1 MSSKNQKIKILGD
14 FLKSRRER
22 IKPDHVSIVGRFGT
36 RRTPGLRREEV
47 AHLAGVSITWYTWLE
62 QGRAVTASRE
72 VIESVGKALQ
82 LSSDEHLHLLRLA
95 NYGGEGESYPN
106 AKEIYPE
113 LQNIID
119 QMNYPAIIANNR
131 TEVLAYNQ
139 MASEII
145 ADFHAIP
152 AEKRVM
158 ARLIFT
164 DPNLRKQ
171 LANWKEFANY
181 TFGVFRMYYDQKAD
195 DLDLWYEEFVRRMCE
210 ESEEFLTL
218 WRLHDVQQKKAILYT
233 FDHLVAGR
241 LFFQLNTFSN
251 INGNGNLHC
260 CVFTPSADTDTE
272 QKLVHIRK

>member
-1 MSSKNQKIKILGD
+1 MSSDNQKIKILGD

-22 IKPDHVSIVGRFGT
+22 IKPDYASVVGRFGT

-47 AHLAGVSITWYTWLE
+47 ARLAGVSVTWYTWLE

-82 LSSDEHLHLLRLA
+82 LSSEEHLHLLRLA
-95 NYGGEGESYPN
+95 NYGGEADAFPN
-106 AKEIYPE
+106 AKEIDPE

-119 QMNYPAIIANNR
+119 QINYPAIIANTR
-131 TEVLAYNQ
+131 TEVLAYNRL
-139 MASEII
+139 ASEII
-145 ADFHAIP
+145 ADFSAIP

-158 ARLIFT
+158 TKLVFA

-171 LANWKEFANY
+171 LANWKEFADY
-181 TFGVFRMYYDQKAD
+181 AIGVFRLYFDQNAGD
-195 DLDLWYEEFVRRMCE
+195 PWFEEFVRRMCE
-210 ESEEFLTL
+210 ESEEFQTL
-218 WRLHDVQQKKAILYT
+218 WRLHDVQQKKAVFYT

-241 LFFQLNTFSN
+241 LFFNLNSFSN

-260 CVFTPSADTDTE
+260 CVFTPIAGTDTE
-272 QKLVHIRK
+272 QRLAHIRK

>member
-1 MSSKNQKIKILGD
+1 MSSENQKIKVLGD

-72 VIESVGKALQ
+72 VIESISKALE
-82 LSSDEHLHLLRLA
+82 LTSDEHLHLLRLA
-95 NYGGEGESYPN
+95 NYGGDGDSYPN
-106 AKEIYPE
+106 AKEIDPE

-119 QMNYPAIIANNR
+119 QLNYPAIIANNR
-131 TEVLAYNQ
+131 TEVLAYNR

-145 ADFHAIP
+145 VDFDAIP
-152 AEKRVM
+152 VEKRVM
-158 ARLIFT
+158 THLIFT

-171 LANWKEFANY
+171 LVNWKEFADF
-181 TFGVFRMYYDQKAD
+181 TLGVFRMYFDQKAG
-195 DLDLWYEEFVRRMCE
+195 DLWYEEFVRRMCE

-218 WRLHDVQQKKAILYT
+218 WRLHDVHLKKAIHYT

-251 INGNGNLHC
+251 INGNENLHC
-260 CVFTPSADTDTE
+260 CVFTPIAGTDTE

>member
-1 MSSKNQKIKILGD
+1 MSSENLKVNILGD
-14 FLKSRRER
+14 FLKSRRAR

-82 LSSDEHLHLLRLA
+82 LSSEEHLHLLRLA
-95 NYGGEGESYPN
+95 NYGVEGDSNPN

-119 QMNYPAIIANNR
+119 QLNYPAIIANTR
-131 TEVLAYNQ
+131 TEVLAYNRL
-139 MASEII
+139 ASEII
-145 ADFHAIP
+145 TDFNAIP

-158 ARLIFT
+158 TRLIFT
-164 DPNLRKQ
+164 DPILRKQ
-171 LANWKEFANY
+171 LANWKEFADY
-181 TFGVFRMYYDQKAD
+181 TSGVFRMYFDQRAG
-195 DLDLWYEEFVRRMCE
+195 DLWYEEFVRRMCK

-218 WRLHDVQQKKAILYT
+218 WRLHDVQQKKAIHYT
-233 FDHLVAGR
+233 FDHHVVGR
-241 LFFQLNTFSN
+241 LFFQLNSFSN

-260 CVFTPSADTDTE
+260 CVFTPIAGTDTE
-272 QKLVHIRK
+272 HKLVHLLK

>member
-22 IKPDHVSIVGRFGT
+22 IKPDHVSVVGRFGT

-82 LSSDEHLHLLRLA
+82 LTSDEHLHLLRLA
-95 NYGGEGESYPN
+95 NYSGEGESYPN
-106 AKEIYPE
+106 TKEIYPE
-113 LQNIID
+113 LQSIID

-131 TEVLAYNQ
+131 TEVLAFNR

-145 ADFHAIP
+145 ADFHVIP
-152 AEKRVM
+152 TEKRVM
-158 ARLIFT
+158 AQLIFT
-164 DPNLRKQ
+164 DPNLHKQ
-171 LANWKEFANY
+171 LVNWREFAEY
-181 TFGVFRMYYDQKAD
+181 TFGIFRMYYDQKKD
-195 DLDLWYEEFVRRMCE
+195 DRDLWYEEFVRRMCE

-218 WRLHDVQQKKAILYT
+218 WRLHDVQQKKAIHYT

-241 LFFQLNTFSN
+241 LYFQLNTFST
-251 INGNGNLHC
+251 INGNENLHC
-260 CVFTPSADTDTE
+260 CVFTPIAGTDTE
-272 QKLVHIRK
+272 QKIVNIRK

>member
-1 MSSKNQKIKILGD
+1 MSSENQKIKVLGD

-22 IKPDHVSIVGRFGT
+22 IKPDPVSIVGRFGT

-47 AHLAGVSITWYTWLE
+47 AQLAGVSITWYTWLE

-95 NYGGEGESYPN
+95 NYGGEGDSYPI

-131 TEVLAYNQ
+131 TEVLAYNR

-145 ADFHAIP
+145 VDFDSIS

-158 ARLIFT
+158 THLIFT

-171 LANWKEFANY
+171 LVNWKEFADF
-181 TFGVFRMYYDQKAD
+181 TVGVFRMYFDQKAG
-195 DLDLWYEEFVRRMCE
+195 DLWYEEFVRRMCK
-210 ESEEFLTL
+210 ESEEFLML
-218 WRLHDVQQKKAILYT
+218 WRLHDVQQKKAIHYT
-233 FDHLVAGR
+233 FDHLIAGR
-241 LFFQLNTFSN
+241 LNFQLNTFSN
-251 INGNGNLHC
+251 INGDENLHC
-260 CVFTPSADTDTE
+260 CVFTPIVGTDTE
-272 QKLVHIRK
+272 QKLVHIYK

>member
-1 MSSKNQKIKILGD
+1 MSSENQKINILGD
-14 FLKSRRER
+14 FLKSRRAR
-22 IKPDHVSIVGRFGT
+22 IKPDHVSTVGRFGT

-82 LSSDEHLHLLRLA
+82 LSSEEHLHLLRLA
-95 NYGGEGESYPN
+95 NYGGEGGSYPN
-106 AKEIYPE
+106 ANEIDPE

-119 QMNYPAIIANNR
+119 QLKYPAIIANNR

-145 ADFHAIP
+145 TDFHAIP

-158 ARLIFT
+158 TRLIFT
-164 DPNLRKQ
+164 DPILRKQ
-171 LANWKEFANY
+171 LANWKEFADF
-181 TFGVFRMYYDQKAD
+181 TSGVFRMYFDQKAG
-195 DLDLWYEEFVRRMCE
+195 DLWYEEFVRQMCE
-210 ESEEFLTL
+210 ESEEFQTL
-218 WRLHDVQQKKAILYT
+218 WRLHDVQQKKAIHYT

-241 LFFQLNTFSN
+241 LYFKLNTFDN
-251 INGNGNLHC
+251 INGNENLHC
-260 CVFTPSADTDTE
+260 CVFTPISDTDTE
-272 QKLVHIRK
+272 QKLVYIRK

>member
-1 MSSKNQKIKILGD
+1 MSSENKKFKVLGD

-22 IKPDHVSIVGRFGT
+22 IKPDDVNVVGRFGS

-72 VIESVGKALQ
+72 VIESIGKALQ
-82 LSSDEHLHLLRLA
+82 LSSDEHHHLLRLA
-95 NYGGEGESYPN
+95 NYGGEVDFYPN
-106 AKEIYPE
+106 VKEIYPE

-119 QMNYPAIIANNR
+119 QMSYPAIIANNR
-131 TEVLAYNQ
+131 TEVLAYNP

-145 ADFHAIP
+145 TDFQAIP

-158 ARLIFT
+158 TRLIFT

-171 LANWKEFANY
+171 LANWKEFADF
-181 TFGVFRMYYDQKAD
+181 TVGVFRMYFDQKAG
-195 DLDLWYEEFVRRMCE
+195 DLWYEEFVRQMCK

-218 WRLHDVQQKKAILYT
+218 WRLHDVQQKKATHYT

-241 LFFQLNTFSN
+241 LHFQLNTFSN
-251 INGNGNLHC
+251 INGNENLHC
-260 CVFTPSADTDTE
+260 CVFTPISGTDTE
-272 QKLVHIRK
+272 QKLGSIRK

>member
-1 MSSKNQKIKILGD
+1 MSSENPKINILGD

-22 IKPDHVSIVGRFGT
+22 IKPDHVSTVGRFGT

-82 LSSDEHLHLLRLA
+82 LSSEEHLHLLRLA
-95 NYGGEGESYPN
+95 NYSGDGESYPI
-106 AKEIYPE
+106 ATEIDPG

-119 QMNYPAIIANNR
+119 QLSYPAIIANNR

-145 ADFHAIP
+145 TDFHSIP

-158 ARLIFT
+158 TRLIFT

-171 LANWKEFANY
+171 LANWKEFADF
-181 TFGVFRMYYDQKAD
+181 TVGVFRMYFDQKAG
-195 DLDLWYEEFVRRMCE
+195 DLWYEEFVRRMCK

-241 LFFQLNTFSN
+241 LYFQLNTFSA
-251 INGNGNLHC
+251 INGNENLHC
-260 CVFTPSADTDTE
+260 CVFTPIAGTDTE
-272 QKLVHIRK
+272 QKLMHICQ

>member
-1 MSSKNQKIKILGD
+1 MSSENQKINILGD

-22 IKPDHVSIVGRFGT
+22 IKPDHVSTVGRFGT

-62 QGRAVTASRE
+62 QGRAATASRE

-82 LSSDEHLHLLRLA
+82 LSSEEHLHLLRLA
-95 NYGGEGESYPN
+95 NYSGEGESYPI
-106 AKEIYPE
+106 AKEIDPG

-119 QMNYPAIIANNR
+119 QLSYPAIIANNR

-152 AEKRVM
+152 AENRVM
-158 ARLIFT
+158 SRLVFT
-164 DPNLRKQ
+164 EPNLRKQ
-171 LANWKEFANY
+171 LANWKEFADY
-181 TFGVFRMYYDQKAD
+181 TIGVFRMYFDQKAG
-195 DLDLWYEEFVRRMCE
+195 DLWYEEFVRRMCE

-218 WRLHDVQQKKAILYT
+218 WRLHDVHLKKAIHYT
-233 FDHLVAGR
+233 FDHLVTGR
-241 LFFQLNTFSN
+241 LYFQLNTFSN
-251 INGNGNLHC
+251 INGNENLHC
-260 CVFTPSADTDTE
+260 CVFTPIAGTDTE